1 MKNIIILTFIASVLT
16 TGCGFK
22 IVKQPQDINFSISN
36 IQIVGEKRIN
46 YNIKSQISNKINK
59 NKEKSIILK
68 INTNKNKIIKEKN
81 IKNEITKYEIM
92 ITSNVEIFNER
103 EKKLDEFSTQAN
115 GTFSVANQHS
125 QSITNEKKLINLLSK
140 SLAENILKELL
151 LRYNDI

>member
-68 INTNKNKIIKEKN
+68 INTNKNDVEILIIKLL
-81 IKNEITKYEIM
+81 IKFYQN
-92 ITSNVEIFNER
+92 F
-103 EKKLDEFSTQAN
+103 F
-115 GTFSVANQHS
+115 
-125 QSITNEKKLINLLSK
+125 
-140 SLAENILKELL
+140 
-151 LRYNDI
+151 